1 MWRLWINSKIHR
13 TTKSKKIN
21 KFCQKLLEQQNMKF
35 IKKVYLREKEAYS
48 LDYCAN
54 DNFPGTFAE
63 FRLKIFTQEKICSY
77 GDPCL

>member
-1 MWRLWINSKIHR
+1 
-13 TTKSKKIN
+13 
-21 KFCQKLLEQQNMKF
+21 MKF